1 MSGTV
6 RDAIYT
12 IQYGDLSND
21 ELNQIIGAVK
31 YARALNGRKAARTLE
46 LGSQVRFNG
55 RRGPVVGVLT
65 EVKIKNAVVVAGQTR
80 WKVPLSM
87 LEAVA

>member
-12 IQYGDLSND
+12 IQYGNLSNA
-21 ELNQIIGAVK
+21 ELNQIIEAVK
-31 YARALNGRKAARTLE
+31 YARAQNGRQAARTLE

-55 RRGPVVGVLT
+55 RRGPVTGMLT
-65 EVKIKNAVVVAGQTR
+65 EIKIKNAIVVAGQTR
-80 WKVPLSM
+80 WKVPLAM
-87 LEAVA
+87 LEAV